1 MINPV
6 DDGARNTL
14 SDSMGIFNA
23 ISGTPTSAHGSTT
36 ILWYSQTHTFITTKD
51 WLNYLQVKRKQFGH
65 ILRQPEA
72 IIHCFFF
79 SLSISVHAMS
89 WEIWCSLPVIS
100 RPFVLVSYGDSS
112 EYCWLSSFENPLIAR
127 FGSFIFLYS
136 LFYPMEDGVKN
147 MWWLSKCVSN
157 TVTGNI
163 MLS

>member
-79 SLSISVHAMS
+79 SLS
-89 WEIWCSLPVIS
+89 L
-100 RPFVLVSYGDSS
+100 
-112 EYCWLSSFENPLIAR
+112 
-127 FGSFIFLYS
+127 FLYMPWAGKYGVHS
-136 LFYPMEDGVKN
+136 LLSVGPLFLFPMETPV
-147 MWWLSKCVSN
+147 N
-157 TVTGNI
+157 TVDFQALRIHLLPDSGH
-163 MLS
+163 LSFCIACFILWKMGLRTCDGSASVYPILWLAI